1 MSENN
6 DQPVDP
12 WAPPNQ
18 DGVELSKPTPTP
30 PPVHDQPTMASMPGA
45 ELPPPPAAPG
55 GSFGYPTA
63 PPTPTPAAGTPGY
76 GYPPAP
82 APAPYP
88 GYGAGYGGQPPGW
101 GQSPSNGMGTA
112 GMVVGIIAVVIF
124 CFYGLPSLI
133 LGILALIFGIIGKK
147 RVQRGEA
154 NNSGQATAGVVLG
167 AIGIVLGIAMIIF
180 YVWIIANADEWEES
194 GKDPWETSLVVEGRR

>member
-1 MSENN
+1 MSDNR
-6 DQPVDP
+6 DQPADP

-18 DGVELSKPTPTP
+18 DGVELSKPTT

-55 GSFGYPTA
+55 GGFGYPTA
-63 PPTPTPAAGTPGY
+63 PPATPTPAGGTPGY
-76 GYPPAP
+76 GYPSAP

-101 GQSPSNGMGTA
+101 GQAPSNGMGTA

-133 LGILALIFGIIGKK
+133 LGVLALIFGIIGKK

-154 NNSGQATAGVVLG
+154 NNSGQATAGIVLG
-167 AIGIVLGIAMIIF
+167 AIGIVLGIVMIAF
-180 YVWIIANADEWEES
+180 YGWIIANADEWEES
-194 GKDPWETSLVVEGRR
+194 GKDPWDTSLVVQGRP

>member
-1 MSENN
+1 MSDNR
-6 DQPVDP
+6 DQPADP

-18 DGVELSKPTPTP
+18 DGVELSKADRPA
-30 PPVHDQPTMASMPGA
+30 VHDQPTIASMPGA

-55 GSFGYPTA
+55 GAFGPPAT
-63 PPTPTPAAGTPGY
+63 PTPTPAAGTPGY

-101 GQSPSNGMGTA
+101 GQAPSNGMGTA
-112 GMVVGIIAVVIF
+112 AMVVGIIAVVIF

-133 LGILALIFGIIGKK
+133 LGVLAVIFGVIGRK

-154 NNSGQATAGVVLG
+154 NNGGQATAGIVLG
-167 AIGIVLGIAMIIF
+167 AIGIVLGILMLVF
-180 YVWIIANADEWEES
+180 YGWVFANVDDWEKS
-194 GKDPWETSLVVEGRR
+194 GNDSWDTSLVVEGRS